1 MKWSMLRDL
10 SVHNTSLTCCLD
22 KSEWERV
29 SRFPVIRS
37 RSRKPQSELSF
48 LFPLPP
54 TTQLDVVHQHVD
66 LRHKPPTSSF
76 VGFFLLSFFLLPR
89 VHSYSVFPKGHFPFR
104 HLHVIPQLVRC
115 HHQLASHL
123 DSELSLDLRAHCSAT
138 LVSRLLSV
146 VHIVGLCGFHFSVQV
161 KIEKNVFEINWNEF
175 VLSIRVHQFLK
186 ISSHSLTNLAV
197 NRNHVTTVMSHMD
210 FLSSFARATPCV
222 LQ

>member
-10 SVHNTSLTCCLD
+10 SVHNTSLPFDHTCCLD

-29 SRFPVIRS
+29 SRFPVLRS

-54 TTQLDVVHQHVD
+54 TVQFDVVHQYVD

-76 VGFFLLSFFLLPR
+76 VGFFGFILTQFF
-89 VHSYSVFPKGHFPFR
+89 VSKGHFPFR
-104 HLHVIPQLVRC
+104 HLHMIPQLVRC

-146 VHIVGLCGFHFSVQV
+146 VHIVGLCGFQFSVQV
-161 KIEKNVFEINWNEF
+161 KIEKIVFEINWNEF

-186 ISSHSLTNLAV
+186 IILI
-197 NRNHVTTVMSHMD
+197 
-210 FLSSFARATPCV
+210 P
-222 LQ
+222 